1 MDKRESQMRILT
13 ADGGLLERRIATTP
27 ERLTALARR
36 APPTSLICYLDSA
49 LGAPFPD
56 LVQL

>member
-27 ERLTALARR
+27 ERLTALAR
-36 APPTSLICYLDSA
+36 
-49 LGAPFPD
+49 
-56 LVQL
+56 